1 MYPLLHQSWLTT
13 IKIQIEHYIFT
24 ADCLPNTLRCWHVKC
39 QGVHLSSHPISLL
52 QRYVW
57 LEKGDPLQKRK
68 QCRTNFRLLGLPRL
82 VPKPQQQAPLQ
93 PPFPWLLPQTYTKKH
108 QLYGLRALKHKKQWT
123 ENRFGTHV
131 VKPGA
136 GSHQIAQAI
145 CFNAPI
151 LRYTAVFSKGHMKGF
166 NEREMSNGGEE
177 AGAPA
182 KTLFWW
188 AATMHSLP
196 RHQLSVGSLLLISS
210 IHNKKS
216 YIKQCH

>member
-1 MYPLLHQSWLTT
+1 MLNARLCICPRIPLACCSDTSDL
-13 IKIQIEHYIFT
+13 K
-24 ADCLPNTLRCWHVKC
+24 
-39 QGVHLSSHPISLL
+39 
-52 QRYVW
+52 
-57 LEKGDPLQKRK
+57 KGDRLQKRK

-108 QLYGLRALKHKKQWT
+108 QLYGLRALKHKKQRT

-136 GSHQIAQAI
+136 RSRQIAQAI

-166 NEREMSNGGEE
+166 SERERW
-177 AGAPA
+177 ATAARRPA
-182 KTLFWW
+182 LQQKRFSDELQQCT
-188 AATMHSLP
+188 HS
-196 RHQLSVGSLLLISS
+196 HDISSLLGVSS
-210 IHNKKS
+210 
-216 YIKQCH
+216 